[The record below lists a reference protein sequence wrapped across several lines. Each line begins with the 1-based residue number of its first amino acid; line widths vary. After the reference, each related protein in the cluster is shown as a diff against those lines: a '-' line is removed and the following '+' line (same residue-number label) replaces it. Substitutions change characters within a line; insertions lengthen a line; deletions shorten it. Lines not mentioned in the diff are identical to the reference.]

1 MKKYLTFF
9 TFLLIAFIM
18 FQFTSKPKDIGS
30 SYDSQTPLSAG
41 QTLYPNKN
49 YAVTSTSASDYEPSH
64 NTRVPEP
71 YKEVIPTLSPNVP
84 VQLRPHSRLVLTDVE
99 DRTFFDYFAWQT
111 FVGLVWP
118 VDAQARGVADQSVT
132 SADFK
137 KYNTTDSAKSN
148 RVPVVWESF
157 RTFDVVLPNNETA
170 LTVQPPSWDALA
182 YERPFNLDL
191 TSKGHNPNALNE
203 AFSAPLIDQNRQYV
217 RYNLQLNEVMYE
229 FIRQNKWYLKENLPK
244 SPTQATLPPLPVLP
258 DSPLHKNAQIDSVQ
272 QPQTK
277 TVIRQPINGNSIEIK
292 SSWRIMITEEDAS
305 KPWRIVD
312 DLSRYFV
319 STANMTDAVTGDTIR
334 DQKVGLVGLHIVVKT
349 PQFTQGIWSSFEH
362 VDNVKA
368 PEGIRPSFNDGNGVF
383 HPQGF
388 DSMPLPFSS
397 TVKAPLE
404 EERKPVEVSRIYKI
418 PTTPIDTVPNL
429 PYGLSTVGLN
439 KSYQELFEGTVWEN
453 YQLVIT
459 QWPTDPTT
467 FYAKPFLFPRGTP
480 DSSQP
485 QPVLDAY
492 ARAQENAVSAYP
504 RWAGLPIPQ
513 TGALNTTMETYFQN
527 PSAKPQMPLENSS
540 CMGCHYGAS
549 DTDFSWGLKLRTY
562 PQPYDQGR
570 INPVDS
576 KLLEKPA
583 NTSEEN

>member
-9 TFLLIAFIM
+9 TFLVIAFFM
-18 FQFTSKPKDIGS
+18 FQFAQKPKGIALTYVPLG
-30 SYDSQTPLSAG
+30 PLSAG
-41 QTLYPNKN
+41 QTADPNIN
-49 YAVTSTSASDYEPSH
+49 YSVTEKGADYQAPH
-64 NTRVPEP
+64 NIRVKKP
-71 YKEVIPTLSPNVP
+71 YKEIIPTLSPDVP
-84 VQLRPHSRLVLTDVE
+84 VVLKPHSRLVLTDVE

-118 VDAQARGVADQSVT
+118 VDSQARGVADQSVT
-132 SADFK
+132 PETFK
-137 KYNTTDSAKSN
+137 TFNTTNSENAN
-148 RVPVVWESF
+148 RVAVVWESF
-157 RTFDVVLPNNETA
+157 RTFDVVLPNNESA
-170 LTVQPPSWDALA
+170 LTVQPPAWDDEA
-182 YERPFNLDL
+182 YKRPFNLDL
-191 TSKGHNPNALNE
+191 TSKGHSPDALNE

-229 FIRQNKWYLKENLPK
+229 FLRQNKWYLKENLPK
-244 SPTQATLPPLPVLP
+244 SPTQATLPPLPVIAPANL
-258 DSPLHKNAQIDSVQ
+258 QIDSVQ
-272 QPQTK
+272 QPQTN

-292 SSWRIMITEEDAS
+292 SSWRIMITEPDKN

-312 DLSRYFV
+312 DLSRYFI
-319 STANMTDAVTGDTIR
+319 STANITDATTGDTIK

-368 PEGIRPSFNDGNGVF
+368 PDGIRPSFNNGNGVF
-383 HPQGF
+383 YPQGF
-388 DSMPLPFSS
+388 DTIPPKFSDG
-397 TVKAPLE
+397 VNAPPE
-404 EERKPVEVSRIYKI
+404 EKRTPVEVSRIYKI
-418 PTTPIDTVPNL
+418 PTTPVGKAIPNL

-439 KSYQELFEGTVWEN
+439 KSYQKLFKGTVWEN

-467 FYAKPFLFPRGTP
+467 FYAKPFLYPRGTP
-480 DSSQP
+480 DSLQP

-492 ARAQENAVSAYP
+492 ARAEANAERAYP

-549 DTDFSWGLKLRTY
+549 DTDFSWALKLRTY
-562 PQPYDQGR
+562 PQHYNQGR
-570 INPVDS
+570 INKLDS
-576 KLLEKPA
+576 KRLEKPA
-583 NTSEEN
+583 NTIEEH